1 MTRQYLYSFVAQVIE
16 WVDQNVTRLV
26 VQTPA
31 LPCPWTTHWTLNSC
45 KKEISLRTKE
55 KHASHFSSLWRI
67 FFFLMRINLVLFVSH
82 HSNSEGAPNWT
93 LTKNAVVIQTTIL
106 LVFYSLSFGLLVVVT
121 YITAWM
127 LWLKQQRKKRQVPNA
142 SVFEKCT
149 SVSQNKLV
157 SLLICTY
164 TYTQTYSDNHI
175 FTFSDFILILSLLPL
190 FMLLLLRYMFLQLFV
205 SVSIL
210 FFVC

>member
-1 MTRQYLYSFVAQVIE
+1 MHLIF
-16 WVDQNVTRLV
+16 L
-26 VQTPA
+26 
-31 LPCPWTTHWTLNSC
+31 
-45 KKEISLRTKE
+45 
-55 KHASHFSSLWRI
+55 HFEEY